1 MNNIFKKYLQIIF
14 GWLLSLLLLPFIVVV
29 YAMMAIVVLIILL
42 GNFLFRPIFLES

>member
-29 YAMMAIVVLIILL
+29 YAVMAIVVLIILL
-42 GNFLFRPIFLES
+42 GNFLSRSIFLES